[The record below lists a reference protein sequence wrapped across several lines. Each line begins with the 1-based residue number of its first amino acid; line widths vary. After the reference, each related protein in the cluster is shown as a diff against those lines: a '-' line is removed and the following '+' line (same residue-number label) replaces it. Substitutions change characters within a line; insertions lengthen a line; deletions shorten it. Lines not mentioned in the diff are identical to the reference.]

1 MEITPELLQLCLEKF
16 RAQQAEKQVYQNYY
30 DGKHDIL
37 NDYEF
42 SESRSNIKVVVNW
55 FRMFLRNELAYS
67 LSNPV
72 NYIHKQGIKDI
83 AERIDLDFS
92 TWEKVHNYKLMLNA
106 GIFGHAYELRYL
118 KDVEFKATVLTPLNC
133 FVLEGNDADR
143 TVKLAMHFYKE
154 NDLSPDAP
162 EMVDVYLP
170 LKVQHY
176 VIEDEALVLKGESP
190 HPFPNVPVSV
200 VGTNLERKSMLDD
213 IKPLNDS
220 YNTTISNNVNEL
232 ADFRMAILKV
242 IGTKFE
248 NDEDIQTVMKKG
260 AIQLQQG
267 AEIDYLIK
275 NLPDAFANSTLTEI
289 KENIYRQSGH
299 IDTNEKLQ
307 SNTSGAALRGR
318 LITLENKCSTIQ
330 TMLEQNLKERL
341 KDYFY
346 ILRVKENLD
355 YDYRLLKQKFTMN
368 TPTDLLNLADVA
380 SKLKD
385 VISLETLYSLF
396 PFVENPALEYQKFL
410 KERDDSMGVQE
421 DLDAIPDDE
430 QEEEVVE

>member
-1 MEITPELLQLCLEKF
+1 MEITPELLQLCLERF
-16 RAQQAEKQVYQNYY
+16 RAQQSEKQVYQNYY

-37 NDYEF
+37 SKYKMAD
-42 SESRSNIKVVVNW
+42 SRSNMKVVVNW
-55 FRMFLRNELAYS
+55 FRMLLRNELAYS
-67 LSNPV
+67 LNNPV
-72 NYIHKQGIKDI
+72 NYIDKQGNKNIT
-83 AERIDLDFS
+83 ERIDLDFS
-92 TWEKVHNYKLMLNA
+92 TWEKVHNYRLMLNA

-118 KDVEFKATVLTPLNC
+118 KDIEFKATVLTPLNC

-143 TVKLAMHFYKE
+143 TVQLAMHFYKE
-154 NDLSPDAP
+154 NDLSDDAP

-190 HPFPNVPVSV
+190 HPFPTVPVSV

-213 IKPLNDS
+213 IKDLNDS
-220 YNTTISNNVNEL
+220 YNTTISNMVNEL
-232 ADFRMAILKV
+232 ADFRMAFLKV

-248 NDEDIQTVMKKG
+248 DDEDIEEVMKKG
-260 AIQLQQG
+260 VLQLQQG

-275 NLPDAFANSTLTEI
+275 NLPDAFANSTLNEI
-289 KENIYRQSGH
+289 KENIYRQSSH
-299 IDTNEKLQ
+299 IDTTQELQ

-330 TMLEQNLKERL
+330 TMLEYNLKERL

-346 ILRVKENLD
+346 ILSVKENLA
-355 YDYRLLKQKFTMN
+355 YDYRLLRQKFTMN
-368 TPTDLLNLADVA
+368 VPTDLLNLADVA

-385 VISLETLYSLF
+385 VLSLETLYSLF
-396 PFVENPALEYQKFL
+396 PFVENPALEYKRYL
-410 KERDDSMGVQE
+410 AERNDAMGNQV
-421 DLDAIPDDE
+421 DLDAIPVDE
-430 QEEEVVE
+430 QEEDVVE

>member
-1 MEITPELLQLCLEKF
+1 MEITPELLQLCLERF

-42 SESRSNIKVVVNW
+42 SENRSNFKMTVNW
-55 FRMFLRNELAYS
+55 FRMFLRNELSYS

-72 NYIHKQGIKDI
+72 NYIEKQGNK
-83 AERIDLDFS
+83 AVTERIDLDFF
-92 TWEKVHNYKLMLNA
+92 TWEKVHNYRLMLNA

-143 TVKLAMHFYKE
+143 TVQLAMHFYKE
-154 NDLSPDAP
+154 NDLSADAP

-176 VIEDEALVLKGESP
+176 AIEDEALVLKGESS
-190 HPFPNVPVSV
+190 HPFPDVPVSI

-213 IKPLNDS
+213 IKPSMDA
-220 YNTTISNNVNEL
+220 YNTTLSNMINEL
-232 ADFRMAILKV
+232 ADFRMAFLKV

-248 NDEDIQTVMKKG
+248 DDEDIKAVIEKG
-260 AIQLQQG
+260 VIQLQTG

-275 NLPDAFANSTLTEI
+275 NLPDAFANSTLSEI
-289 KENIYRQSGH
+289 KENIYRLSGH

-318 LITLENKCSTIQ
+318 LLTLEGKCSTIH

-341 KDYFY
+341 KEYFY
-346 ILRVKENLD
+346 ILSVKENLA
-355 YDYRLLKQKFTMN
+355 YEYRLIRTKFTMN
-368 TPTDLLNLADVA
+368 VPTDLLNLADVA

-385 VISLETLYSLF
+385 VLSLETLFSLF
-396 PFVENPALEYQKFL
+396 PFVENPALEYKKL
-410 KERDDSMGVQE
+410 MAEREDAMGNQV
-421 DLDAIPDDE
+421 DLDAIPVDE